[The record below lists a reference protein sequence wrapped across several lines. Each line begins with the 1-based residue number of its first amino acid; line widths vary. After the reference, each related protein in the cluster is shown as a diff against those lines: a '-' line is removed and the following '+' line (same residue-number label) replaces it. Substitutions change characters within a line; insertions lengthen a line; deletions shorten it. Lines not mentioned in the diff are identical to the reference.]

1 MRTITVL
8 IPLLLLQCIA
18 FAQLPRHRVVMAVTT
33 LTSDGWA
40 LALTDCDALLASFGE
55 DNVQIEV
62 VAYGPGISM
71 MHRDNTDFASRMQ
84 QLTHHGVTFAAGEST
99 MRLSRAQANEFLPFV
114 KLVDSG
120 PAEVVRRQ
128 EAGWSYLKG
137 GF

>member
-1 MRTITVL
+1 MRIL
-8 IPLLLLQCIA
+8 RLCLLLLLLLCVA
-18 FAQLPRHRVVMAVTT
+18 YAQAPRHRVVMAVTT
-33 LTSDGWA
+33 LASDGWA

-55 DNVQIEV
+55 GNVEIEV
-62 VAYGPGISM
+62 VAYGPAISM

-84 QLTHHGVTFAAGEST
+84 QLTRHGVTFAAGEST